1 MQHLKVFVKQDCQKC
16 PAAKEVASRFPATE
30 TYDIEQADGL
40 AEAAYYSVL
49 CTPSIVIVDES
60 GSEVFETRECRHL
73 KADIKPVC
81 LCMFC

>member
-30 TYDIEQADGL
+30 IYDIEQAYCL

-49 CTPSIVIVDES
+49 CTPSIVVVDES
-60 GSEVFETRECRHL
+60 GSEVYAWRCSVPTPV
-73 KADIKPVC
+73 DISER
-81 LCMFC
+81 LN